1 MDECGYK
8 ITGFADIAVLD
19 NERDKI
25 FSRTRQILLTE
36 IFANFQIKIKNM
48 ICIVITKFK
57 INSIKFF
64 INLVDT

>member
-36 IFANFQIKIKNM
+36 IFANFQN
-48 ICIVITKFK
+48 
-57 INSIKFF
+57 
-64 INLVDT
+64 